1 MQTNDTNIR
10 GYFPQPDPNLPPR
23 QQTAPFTP
31 LQPTSPIVMRSE
43 QSAPIAQRAAA
54 VWQLLD
60 KSMLMLLIAAVL
72 GVAYALFVTIS
83 FWWFLRLLPH
93 IVVTWAAVALTV
105 AAMLTRDR
113 PFDAGRRGRLP
124 CRRPPFSQLLLPPD
138 TLPPAQRLRAVP
150 DDDGSVTGSPGSQR
164 VWPAM
169 LQAVTT

>member
-1 MQTNDTNIR
+1 MMQTNDTNIR

-31 LQPTSPIVMRSE
+31 LQPMQPIVM
-43 QSAPIAQRAAA
+43 QNGQPAPLAQRAAA
-54 VWQLLD
+54 VWQMLD

-113 PFDAGRRGRLP
+113 RLTLVAAVAYLAAVLLFLNYCYLLIP
-124 CRRPPFSQLLLPPD
+124 SLLLSGFA
-138 TLPPAQRLRAVP
+138 LYRM
-150 DDDGSVTGSPGSQR
+150 
-164 VWPAM
+164 AM
-169 LQAVTT
+169 EQ

>member
-1 MQTNDTNIR
+1 MMQTNDTNIR

-113 PFDAGRRGRLP
+113 RLTLVAVVGYLAAVLLFLNYCYLLIP
-124 CRRPPFSQLLLPPD
+124 SLLLSGFALYRMTMD
-138 TLPPAQRLRAVP
+138 Q
-150 DDDGSVTGSPGSQR
+150 
-164 VWPAM
+164 
-169 LQAVTT
+169 